1 MAQLMLPHSAIYDL
15 PQLAELR
22 DALIRR
28 PRDFVTPAS
37 KVSINWPKQLE
48 DAVEVDYRDG
58 SLYVTREFEA
68 HAHDVSNWTYP
79 STFTR
84 YFPEVQGVVRFKD

>member
-28 PRDFVTPAS
+28 PRDFVTPA
-37 KVSINWPKQLE
+37 KRVSVNWPKKLE
-48 DAVEVDYRDG
+48 EAVEVDYRDG
-58 SLYVTREFEA
+58 SLYTTPEFEA
-68 HAHDVSNWTYP
+68 HAVDLANWTYP
-79 STFTR
+79 STFTQF
-84 YFPEVQGVVRFKD
+84 FPEVQGIVRFKD